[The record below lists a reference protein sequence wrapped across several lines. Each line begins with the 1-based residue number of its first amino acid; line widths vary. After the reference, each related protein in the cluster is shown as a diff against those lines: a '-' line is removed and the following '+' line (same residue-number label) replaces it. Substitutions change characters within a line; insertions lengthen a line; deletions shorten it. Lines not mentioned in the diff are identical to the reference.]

1 MSLSRPGLFPTTGL
15 LIGRA
20 TCLPGY
26 LAPGF
31 QSAAEY
37 PIAFASSQA
46 ELSMRKN
53 ARRELVSPGVQVFSK
68 RLLTGLVD
76 VFVAV

>member
-1 MSLSRPGLFPTTGL
+1 
-15 LIGRA
+15 
-20 TCLPGY
+20 
-26 LAPGF
+26 
-31 QSAAEY
+31 
-37 PIAFASSQA
+37 
-46 ELSMRKN
+46 MRKN